1 MRMFVFRRLT
11 VLSIVVTFLLRVLF
25 SQRVGTGCHSP
36 CGEWTPALT
45 RLADDLAAPL
55 ALDLGQG
62 ANHVELITHRNF
74 LALGEVDE
82 ESVVRSAVGIFHLD
96 EVVDVVLGGLLLG
109 QADHRDGDW
118 HVQGDVLA
126 LLDLDLGGGGGGR
139 GLETDLHWKILS
151 AP

>member
-1 MRMFVFRRLT
+1 MTDMCALILLIISSD
-11 VLSIVVTFLLRVLF
+11 LSVGDGCSHNEWERDATPLL
-25 SQRVGTGCHSP
+25 
-36 CGEWTPALT
+36 GEWTPALT

-82 ESVVRSAVGIFHLD
+82 ESVVSSAVGIFHLD